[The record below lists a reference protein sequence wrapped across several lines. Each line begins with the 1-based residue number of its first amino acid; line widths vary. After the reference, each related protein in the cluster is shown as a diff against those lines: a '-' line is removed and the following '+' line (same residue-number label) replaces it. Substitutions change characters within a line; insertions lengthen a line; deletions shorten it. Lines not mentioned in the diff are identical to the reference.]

1 MLIEEI
7 TVNNWRGYREPHTF
21 RFTEGFNILVGRNEA
36 GKSALFEALTR
47 AFFDRHTGKSEE
59 IKRAQP
65 LDSTLSPEVTVVL
78 RANSRRYKVFKR
90 FIENPTAQLYSE
102 RGGTWEL
109 DHDGDQADAQVR
121 ELLRGEAFGRAV
133 KPEHRGLAQALWYLQ
148 RDSPLPESTWNEA
161 VHEGL
166 PGFVKLVAGSPEEKR
181 IVSQA
186 ETTYQQ
192 YYSPTGRLKNSSEL
206 VTLQDTISQVQTKL
220 SGLKS
225 TSDAV
230 EKHRQDLEELE
241 SQRVDK
247 TQQLDEARRE
257 LGELVKLVEKAE
269 AFDAEKKSLEHS
281 KESKEQSLAA
291 LRSDSEAIERRVKK
305 VAGLQGQ
312 LDNSKKGRV
321 QTEMDAE
328 RERLAAERYRAK
340 WKKELEPGLKT
351 VETEFDA
358 LQALWRLRELQE
370 NEGTLRGHLGKVASA
385 KKNLEIGQ
393 KRLLRLH
400 APSSTEWDQFEE
412 ITGQFH
418 DVKIQADASAIHV
431 GFDLEAAQTKI
442 TAEPAPQST
451 PSKNEY
457 LVTAPTTFS
466 IHEVGRVKVWGG
478 GEPLEELSAKASDL
492 KENIEATL
500 ARFGVK
506 NEQALG
512 NLHRS
517 KVESEAQ
524 VKKLEKE
531 YKKILSEGPKDVEA
545 KLLQIQG
552 AIEEE
557 RGKSKGLPKAID
569 KLSSSQIKHRLG
581 ELQTSKK
588 QLIRAI
594 EEEQGNEQSARTKHD
609 ELVKEGGNLSV
620 SAADFQSQIASAN
633 EENAETLK
641 QYGTTRHLEH
651 LVKDAEKA
659 KEEAHKALA
668 NLLGE
673 YETRV
678 EIPRRS
684 YQQTERRAKDFE
696 KQLDKI
702 REDSVDRMARIE
714 EATDQGFYSQMSDM
728 EAELGV
734 LSRRHET
741 LEMHAKAAKLLYE
754 MIRAYQKEQSVAL
767 AGPVA
772 DLVNRWLCTLTDESY
787 KSLALNE
794 NLIPVALQSSR
805 YAQSLP
811 LESVSYGTSEQVIVL
826 LRLAIGVLSSRDE
839 RGLVV
844 IDDRLVNADPI
855 RAKRLGL
862 IIQEAST
869 SCQIIMATCND
880 TPYVGIDANT
890 IRVPHDGKIAA

>member
-1 MLIEEI
+1 MIIEEI

-21 RFTEGFNILVGRNEA
+21 RFAEGFNLLVGRNEA

-65 LDSTLSPEVTVVL
+65 LDSTLGPEVTVVF
-78 RANSRRYKVFKR
+78 RANRRRYKVFKR
-90 FIENPTAQLYSE
+90 FIENPTVQLYSE
-102 RGGTWEL
+102 RSGTWEL

-161 VHEGL
+161 VREGL
-166 PGFVKLVAGSPEEKR
+166 SGFVKLIAGSPEEKR
-181 IVSQA
+181 IVSQV
-186 ETTYQQ
+186 ETAYQQ
-192 YYSPTGRLKNSSEL
+192 YYSPTGRLKASSEL
-206 VTLQDTISQVQTKL
+206 ATLQDTISQAENEL
-220 SGLKS
+220 SNLKS
-225 TSDAV
+225 KSGAV

-247 TQQLDEARRE
+247 TQQMEEARRE
-257 LGELVKLVEKAE
+257 LGELVKLVEQAD
-269 AFDAEKKSLEHS
+269 AFEAEKKSLEHS
-281 KESKEQSLAA
+281 MESEEQRLAA
-291 LRSDSEAIERRVKK
+291 LRSDFEAIERRMKK
-305 VAGLQGQ
+305 VAGLRGQ
-312 LDNSKKGRV
+312 LDDSQKRRV
-321 QTEMDAE
+321 QAEADAE
-328 RERLAAERYRAK
+328 RERLATERYKAK
-340 WKKELEPGLKT
+340 WKKELEPELKT
-351 VETEFDA
+351 VETELEA
-358 LQALWRLRELQE
+358 LQALGRLRELQE
-370 NEGTLRGHLGKVASA
+370 NEGSLQGHLRKVANA
-385 KKNLEIGQ
+385 KKNLDIRQ
-393 KRLLRLH
+393 KELLRLH
-400 APSSTEWDQFEE
+400 APSSTEWDQFE
-412 ITGQFH
+412 GMARQFQ
-418 DVKIQADASAIHV
+418 DLEIQAEASAIHV
-431 GFDLEAAQTKI
+431 GFDLKSIRAKI

-457 LVTAPTTFS
+457 LVTGPTTFN
-466 IHEVGRVKVWGG
+466 IDEVGRVKVWGG
-478 GEPLEELSAKASDL
+478 GESLEELTAKASGL
-492 KENIEATL
+492 KEKIEATL

-512 NLHRS
+512 SLHRN

-569 KLSSSQIKHRLG
+569 KWSSSKIKHRLG
-581 ELQTSKK
+581 ELQPSKK

-594 EEEQGNEQSARTKHD
+594 EEEQGNEQSARTRHD
-609 ELVKEGGNLSV
+609 ELVKESGNLSV

-641 QYGTTRHLEH
+641 QYGTTKHLER

-659 KEEAHKALA
+659 KEEAQKALA

-673 YETRV
+673 YEARV
-678 EIPRRS
+678 EIPRRR
-684 YQQTERRAKDFE
+684 YEQTERRAKDFE

-714 EATDQGFYSQMSDM
+714 EATAQGFYSQMSDW

-734 LSRRHET
+734 LWRRHKA
-741 LEMHAKAAKLLYE
+741 LEMHAKVAKLLYE

-794 NLIPVALQSSR
+794 NLIPVALQCSR
-805 YAQSLP
+805 YVQSLP
-811 LESVSYGTSEQVIVL
+811 LESISHGTSEQVVVL
-826 LRLAIGVLSSRDE
+826 LRLAIGVLLSRDE

-862 IIQEAST
+862 IIQEAAA
-869 SCQIIMATCND
+869 SCQIIVATCND